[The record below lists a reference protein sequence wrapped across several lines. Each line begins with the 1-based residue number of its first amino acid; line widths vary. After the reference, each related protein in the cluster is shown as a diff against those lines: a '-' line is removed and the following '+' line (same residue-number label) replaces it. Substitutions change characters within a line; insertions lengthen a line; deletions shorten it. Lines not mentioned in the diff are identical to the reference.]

1 MADWTGRVNNCTS
14 LVDHS
19 SVSSLHQTDSE
30 HSLSEGK
37 IPTTLP
43 GVSQLLS
50 GAGRNIVGN
59 VFARVDRSGRIVKTK
74 SDIGRERKKLVQM
87 DSEPLNLDNELAVT
101 HRVIDR
107 ALSNVRAKEEEFQAD
122 RKSQSSQ

>member
-1 MADWTGRVNNCTS
+1 MADWTGRVNNYTS

-19 SVSSLHQTDSE
+19 SVSSLHQTGSE
-30 HSLSEGK
+30 NSLSEGK

-43 GVSQLLS
+43 SVSQLLS

-74 SDIGRERKKLVQM
+74 SDIERERKKLVQM
-87 DSEPLNLDNELAVT
+87 DSKPLNLNNELAVT
-101 HRVIDR
+101 HQIIDR
-107 ALSNVRAKEEEFQAD
+107 ALSNVRAEEEEFRTD

>member
-1 MADWTGRVNNCTS
+1 MADWTGRVNNCTT

-19 SVSSLHQTDSE
+19 SVSSLHQTGSE

-43 GVSQLLS
+43 GVSHLLS
-50 GAGRNIVGN
+50 RAGSNIVGN

-74 SDIGRERKKLVQM
+74 SNIERERKKLVQM
-87 DSEPLNLDNELAVT
+87 NLESLNFDNELAVT
-101 HRVIDR
+101 QRIIDR
-107 ALSNVRAKEEEFQAD
+107 ALSNVRAEEEEFQ
-122 RKSQSSQ
+122 SEH